1 MKKNEFKIVIIGPGG
16 VGKTNIIDR
25 LTTNCFDKN
34 SQPTKGGGYHSKS
47 FGLEGQLFTA
57 NIWDT
62 AGAEHH
68 RSLIKIFL
76 KDIDGVVAVYDIT
89 KKSTFDIIDKW
100 IKLSKEVENSDIPMV
115 IIGNC
120 CDLQDKREVTVEE
133 GELKAMKYRADFI
146 ETSALSGENIQKA
159 FEILLKK
166 MAKIGMEDYKSKY
179 DKLKED
185 FDVLMQNY
193 DKLKE
198 DNEKL
203 SNELNKNK
211 YSIFNFEDKLK
222 LNLNE
227 INNLK
232 KIILQKDDEINILN
246 LKLKNLEAFSKKTFN
261 NNDIISVH
269 FISPDNNINCPIKCL
284 KNDTFA
290 EVEERLYQKYQEYR
304 ESNNKFISKGKSVMR
319 FKKIIENNINDGD
332 KIELINLD

>member
-1 MKKNEFKIVIIGPGG
+1 MKKNEFKIVIIGPDG

-25 LTTNCFDKN
+25 LTTNCFGGN
-34 SQPTKGGGYHSKS
+34 SQPTNGASYYSKS

-57 NIWDT
+57 NICDT
-62 AGAEHH
+62 AGADRY
-68 RSLIKIFL
+68 RSLIKVFL

-89 KKSTFDIIDKW
+89 KKITFDIIDKW
-100 IKLSKEVENSDIPMV
+100 IKLSKEVENNEIPMV

-120 CDLQDKREVTVEE
+120 CDLKDKREVTVEE

-159 FEILLKK
+159 FEILMKK

-185 FDVLMQNY
+185 FDILMQNY